1 MRRCRDNSVKIQALS
16 LVPLSRCFLTNS
28 FDRLYHLAGWITP
41 LLDYLKTPDNI
52 YLLLL
57 GLFDETVEFQ
67 PLVYQQTLGGK

>member
-1 MRRCRDNSVKIQALS
+1 VKIQALS

-28 FDRLYHLAGWITP
+28 FDRLYRLAGWITT

-52 YLLLL
+52 YPLLL

>member
-1 MRRCRDNSVKIQALS
+1 VNIQALP

-28 FDRLYHLAGWITP
+28 FDRLYRLAGWITT
-41 LLDYLKTPDNI
+41 LLDYLKALDNI
-52 YLLLL
+52 YLLFI

>member
-1 MRRCRDNSVKIQALS
+1 MRRRRDSSVKFQALS

-28 FDRLYHLAGWITP
+28 FDRLYRLAGWITT

>member
-1 MRRCRDNSVKIQALS
+1 VKIQALS

-28 FDRLYHLAGWITP
+28 FDRLYHLAGWITA
-41 LLDYLKTPDNI
+41 LLDYLKIDYLKTPDNI